1 MFFEELHV
9 FEEKI
14 NILEDSY
21 RKMRSSCMKIISDF
35 EIQEQ
40 KNIYEMLEKAIN
52 LNDMLEELEREM
64 AIYIECNM
72 PLVGPV
78 PPSKME

>member
-1 MFFEELHV
+1 MFFEKLYV

-14 NILEDSY
+14 NTLEESY
-21 RKMRSSCMKIISDF
+21 LKMRSSCMKIISDF

-40 KNIYEMLEKAIN
+40 KNIYKTMEKAIN
-52 LNDMLEELEREM
+52 LNSMLGELEQEM

-72 PLVGPV
+72 PLIGPV